1 MGLLRD
7 PCSNWMTDVIYLKV
21 DVTEHSM
28 TVKNTIWFICIL
40 SLVSP
45 IVASA
50 EQSEDLD
57 YAQVTMVSARQQ
69 ENGLWR
75 FDVTLRHND
84 EGWDHYADA
93 WQVVRSEDGEVLG
106 ERILAHPH
114 EHEQP
119 FTRSLSGVSIP
130 RGLTV
135 VVIRARC
142 NVHGFG
148 GREVRVDLKRRKGD
162 RFEVVPLK
170 K

>member
-1 MGLLRD
+1 MI
-7 PCSNWMTDVIYLKV
+7 DVFYINA
-21 DVTEHSM
+21 DVTERSM
-28 TVKNTIWFICIL
+28 TVKNTIWLICIL

-45 IVASA
+45 IVAAA

-57 YAQVTMVSARQQ
+57 YAQVIMVSARQQ

-93 WQVVRSEDGEVLG
+93 WQVVRPDDGEVLG

-119 FTRSLSGVSIP
+119 FTRSLSAVSIP

-135 VVIRARC
+135 VVIRAKC

>member
-1 MGLLRD
+1 
-7 PCSNWMTDVIYLKV
+7 MTDVFYLKA
-21 DVTEHSM
+21 DVTECSM
-28 TVKNTIWFICIL
+28 TVRVTMWLICTL

-45 IVASA
+45 IVTSA

-93 WQVVRSEDGEVLG
+93 WQVVLPEDGEVLG
-106 ERILAHPH
+106 ERVLAHPH

-130 RGLTV
+130 KGV
-135 VVIRARC
+135 NIVVIRAKC
-142 NVHGFG
+142 NVHGYG
-148 GREVRVDLKRRKGD
+148 GREVRVDLQRRKGD